1 MSSHKPRLRLR
12 TNGYV
17 YVWMGKA
24 YGWKCLGHIRNTS
37 NPKAK
42 LYWRFAYGI

>member
-1 MSSHKPRLRLR
+1 MSSHKPRLRLQ

-24 YGWKCLGHIRNTS
+24 CGWKSLGHIRD
-37 NPKAK
+37 PKAK
-42 LYWRFAYGI
+42 LYRRFGYGI